1 MKKKTYYHIILDQSG
16 SMQDCIDPTISGF
29 NEQVQVVRSLQQRY
43 PEQEIRIG
51 LTCFNDDVN
60 IVSFAR
66 PVNEQRQLNRE
77 TYRPDGSTALYD
89 AIGQTVLKIKDSIG
103 NGALQSQDDVSM
115 IVVILTD
122 GYENASKLFN
132 RQGIGNLIRELEATG
147 KWTFTYLG
155 ATIDAQEILDDLV
168 VLVAAELVVAVDLP
182 AAEEAFARH
191 GRFEAGGE
199 RHRAIVLRD
208 AALLDVGGGAVSR
221 EAERREVGRG
231 HRLLDVR
238 GQERVAAVDGRRERA
253 LQDRR
258 VAVRLEVRVAVEAL
272 HEQLRVLGEVE
283 IEIS

>member
-16 SMQDCIDPTISGF
+16 SMQDCIDPTVSGF

-66 PVNEQRQLNRE
+66 PVNEQRQLTRE

-103 NGALQSQDDVSM
+103 NSTLSAQDDVSV

-122 GYENASKLFN
+122 GYENSSKLFN
-132 RQGIGNLIRELEATG
+132 RQGIGDLIRELEATG

-155 ATIDAQEILDDLV
+155 ATIDAQEIAQTLNIRKENSMAFEKKAMPATYSKLSTSLESFFENKKHNRSSASFLTDDN
-168 VLVAAELVVAVDLP
+168 E
-182 AAEEAFARH
+182 
-191 GRFEAGGE
+191 
-199 RHRAIVLRD
+199 
-208 AALLDVGGGAVSR
+208 
-221 EAERREVGRG
+221 
-231 HRLLDVR
+231 
-238 GQERVAAVDGRRERA
+238 
-253 LQDRR
+253 
-258 VAVRLEVRVAVEAL
+258 
-272 HEQLRVLGEVE
+272 
-283 IEIS
+283 